1 MVNVATAS
9 LGGFLAD
16 IYTWSDTKRPSIVS
30 TPLATATPADAA
42 PPRKSRYWLQT
53 IFRLYFGV
61 GAMWYPHIRFVYNGL
76 RSRFSIMQG

>member
-42 PPRKSRYWLQT
+42 PPQEIAILVADDLSP
-53 IFRLYFGV
+53 I
-61 GAMWYPHIRFVYNGL
+61 L
-76 RSRFSIMQG
+76 RRGRDVVSAHSLRV